1 MILVP
6 ILAVTF
12 AISIDL
18 LLGDPKN
25 KFHPTAWVGRLV
37 GKIVP
42 LGKNHSAKIEKI
54 SGVVIVVSITSL
66 VCLVLYFLTLGLG
79 NLKPQVQS
87 NMTLELIFM
96 FFSVVITG
104 LLLKTTIAIKGME
117 EHAKKIIQAL
127 SIGDLNDA
135 RTKLSM
141 IVKRNTKDLDR
152 QHIISAT
159 LESIS
164 ENTVDGI
171 TGPLFYFAI
180 FGLPGA
186 LVYRT
191 VNTIDSMIGYKT
203 DLFKNV
209 GWFGANCDKILNY
222 MPSRLTSL
230 VMILAIMILGADWK
244 KSLEIMK
251 RDSNKTDSPNA
262 GYPMAALAGALG
274 AKFEKK
280 EHYLLGDGSFELDE
294 NHFMR
299 AVSIMKLT
307 TLLFC
312 IIFTIPLIV
321 LCNYIG
327 WWIHV

>member
-6 ILAVTF
+6 ILAVIF
-12 AISIDL
+12 AIAIDL

-25 KFHPTAWVGRLV
+25 KFHPTAWVGRLI

-54 SGVVIVVSITSL
+54 WGVVIVVSITSF
-66 VCLVLYFLTLGLG
+66 VCAALYFLTLGLG
-79 NLKPQVQS
+79 NIKSQIQS
-87 NMTLELIFM
+87 NMPLELIFM

-117 EHAKKIIQAL
+117 EHTKKIVQAL
-127 SIGDLNDA
+127 SVGAINDA

-159 LESIS
+159 LESLS

-186 LVYRT
+186 FVYRT
-191 VNTIDSMIGYKT
+191 INTIDSMIGYKT
-203 DLFKNV
+203 DLFRNL
-209 GWFGANCDKILNY
+209 GWFGANCDKFLNY
-222 MPSRLTSL
+222 IPARMTSI
-230 VMILAIMILGADWK
+230 VMILAIMIIGADWK

-251 RDSNKTDSPNA
+251 RDGNKTESPNA

-280 EHYLLGDGSFELDE
+280 EYYLLGDGSFELDE
-294 NHFMR
+294 NHFKR
-299 AVSIMKLT
+299 AISIMKLT
-307 TLLFC
+307 AVLFC
-312 IIFTIPLIV
+312 IIFIVPLIV